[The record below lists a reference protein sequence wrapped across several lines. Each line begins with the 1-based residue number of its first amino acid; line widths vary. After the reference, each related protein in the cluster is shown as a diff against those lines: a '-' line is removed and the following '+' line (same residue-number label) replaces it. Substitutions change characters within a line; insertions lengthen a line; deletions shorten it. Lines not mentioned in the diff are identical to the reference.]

1 MNILVINSGSSSF
14 KYQLFDMR
22 TETVIAKGL
31 AERIGLEGASLRH
44 SAAGRTVK
52 LERPLPAVGDA
63 IALML
68 EQLVGEGGALRS
80 LMDIDAVGHRVG
92 HGGEYFPAS
101 VAIDDD
107 VMAKMGELTPLV
119 PLHQPAFLRGI
130 EAFAAALPAVPQVA
144 AFDTGFHQT
153 MPPRAWT
160 YGLPDELCRRHRI
173 RRYGFHGSS
182 HRYVSERAIA
192 LLGRPAQGTR
202 IVTCH
207 LGSGG
212 SLAAVM
218 DGCSVDT
225 TMGLTPLEGVVM
237 GTRCGDVDPSVV
249 EYLMKTE
256 GMSIGETMAVLQKR
270 SGLLGLSGVSPDMR
284 DVLAAEEAG
293 NARAK
298 DAVDVYCYRV
308 RKTIGAYAAV
318 LGGLDALVF
327 TAGAGE
333 NSAAVRR
340 RCVQGLDFL
349 GVALDEDKNSQ
360 AAGEADISA
369 TGANARVF
377 VIPTNEELVI
387 ARDTVK
393 IVQNKDAGSF

>member
-22 TETVIAKGL
+22 TEAVVAKGL
-31 AERIGLEGASLRH
+31 AERIGLEGSSLRH
-44 SAAGRTVK
+44 SAAGRTVT
-52 LERPLPAVGDA
+52 LERALPTVSDA

-68 EQLVGEGGALRS
+68 EQLAGEGGALRS
-80 LMDIDAVGHRVG
+80 LSDIDAVGHRVG
-92 HGGEYFPAS
+92 HGGDYFPAS
-101 VAIDDD
+101 VAINDN
-107 VMAKMGELTPLV
+107 VMAKMRELTPLV

-144 AFDTGFHQT
+144 AFDTAFHQT

-160 YGLPDELCRRHRI
+160 YGLPDKLCRRYRI

-192 LLGRPAQGTR
+192 LLGRAAQGTR
-202 IVTCH
+202 IITCH

-212 SLAAVM
+212 SLAAVK
-218 DGCSVDT
+218 DGRSVDT
-225 TMGLTPLEGVVM
+225 TMGLTPLEGIVM

-270 SGLLGLSGVSPDMR
+270 SGLLGLSGISPDMR
-284 DVLAAEEAG
+284 DVLAAEAAG
-293 NARAK
+293 NAQAQA
-298 DAVDVYCYRV
+298 AVDVYCYRV
-308 RKTIGAYAAV
+308 RKTIGAYAAA
-318 LGGLDALVF
+318 LGGLDAVVF
-327 TAGAGE
+327 TAGVGE
-333 NSAAVRR
+333 NSAAVRQ

-369 TGANARVF
+369 PGANARVF

-387 ARDTVK
+387 ARDTAK
-393 IVQNKDAGSF
+393 IVQIKC